1 MATAKAQMSLFP
13 VEDQIIVVEDRVITL
28 GEAARIAGLGLTTIK
43 EARAR
48 GELRI
53 LQLSRRRIGI
63 KLSDFNAWL
72 ESRAV

>member
-1 MATAKAQMSLFP
+1 MSQKSSLPQAAKSVSQVLMS
-13 VEDQIIVVEDRVITL
+13 D
-28 GEAARIAGLGLTTIK
+28 TIK